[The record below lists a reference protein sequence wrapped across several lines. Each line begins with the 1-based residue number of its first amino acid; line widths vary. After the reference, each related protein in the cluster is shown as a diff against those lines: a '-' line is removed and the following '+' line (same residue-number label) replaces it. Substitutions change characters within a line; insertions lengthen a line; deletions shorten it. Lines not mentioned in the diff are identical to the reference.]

1 MDQPLPEIDKLP
13 KNVIKYYEITLLGQP
28 FSEIE
33 VDKGKIIIKRGYIY
47 EGIKY
52 YEPTPV

>member
-1 MDQPLPEIDKLP
+1 MDQPLPEIDELP

-33 VDKGKIIIKRGYIY
+33 IDKGKIIIKRGYIY
-47 EGIKY
+47 EGRKY
-52 YEPTPV
+52 YEPTAV